1 MGQVRARKLSEMRV
15 PKKQANPIDIQVG
28 NRVRIR
34 RMLIGMSQER
44 LGDLLGLTFQQ
55 VQKYE
60 KGVNRIGAGRLF
72 EVARI
77 LNVPIDFFYE
87 GLGGAAGQPGMG
99 DSESAPVMEFVSSG
113 EGLQLSLAFMKIKDA
128 KVRKRVLDLVK
139 SLAEEE
145 EQKKRAAERIN
156 KLRNLSFN
164 MNSAEAN
171 GEYDNVPAYVRR
183 NMELFGNTLTS
194 VEQFYSKYTV
204 KKDENDETQISTIN
218 TFLDGKKPD

>member
-1 MGQVRARKLSEMRV
+1 M

-77 LNVPIDFFYE
+77 LNVPVDFFYE
-87 GLGGAAGQPGMG
+87 GVAAQLAGQPGM
-99 DSESAPVMEFVSSG
+99 SEPEGAPPVMEFVSSG

-128 KVRKRVLDLVK
+128 RVRKRVLDLVK

-145 EQKKRAAERIN
+145 AA
-156 KLRNLSFN
+156 
-164 MNSAEAN
+164 
-171 GEYDNVPAYVRR
+171 
-183 NMELFGNTLTS
+183 
-194 VEQFYSKYTV
+194 
-204 KKDENDETQISTIN
+204 KD
-218 TFLDGKKPD
+218 